1 MIKNGFAKLHREL
14 WRDVVERI
22 DKYAKRKEQ
31 STNGRL
37 VIQVIW
43 LNVGYEQSI
52 QSGLFNQYEWKTT
65 LSEIAKLT
73 GLSVEQVRRSLKF
86 LKEILLDIRQGE
98 KSCKLLNCMILMK
111 NQYSHPTGKAPI
123 RQDKSRRTDRAGICI
138 KALFLEHYEQDDKF
152 EPTGTNP
159 PIRPVITKKVNPE
172 VNKEATNSSPD
183 PVSSMSETGRDALN
197 VNGGGLGID
206 TQAGLG
212 DNSEHQSSYER
223 EDPITYEESK
233 GKYPQLEREIKY
245 LTLFD
250 KLGVEFYP
258 TDLDMFSEN
267 ISMLDTDRLHKPI
280 EIALREL
287 ANRGETFGTVEQA
300 FRRASQSS
308 MFLGEVEEPSGFRF
322 GRS

>member
-1 MIKNGFAKLHREL
+1 MIRHGFVKLHREL

-73 GLSVEQVRRSLKF
+73 GLSVEQVRRSLTF
-86 LKEILLDIRQGE
+86 LKEILLDTRQGK
-98 KSCKLLNCMILMK
+98 KSLKLLKINTLMK
-111 NQYSHPTGKAPI
+111 NQYSHPTGTAPI
-123 RQDKSRRTDRAGICI
+123 RQGKVRRTDRAGICI
-138 KALFLEHYEQDDKF
+138 KAIFLERYEQDAKF

-159 PIRPVITKKVNPE
+159 PNRPVLTKKVNPE
-172 VNKEATNSSPD
+172 VIKEATKPSPD
-183 PVSSMSETGRDALN
+183 PVFSISETGRDALN
-197 VNGGGLGID
+197 VNGGGLGD
-206 TQAGLG
+206 S
-212 DNSEHQSSYER
+212 SESQSSYEH
-223 EDPITYEESK
+223 EDPISYEESK
-233 GKYPQLEREIKY
+233 EKYPQLESEIKY

-267 ISMLDTDRLHKPI
+267 ISMHDTDRLHKPI
-280 EIALREL
+280 ETTLLEL
-287 ANRGETFGTVEQA
+287 ANRGETFETVEQA
-300 FRRASQSS
+300 FRRANLSS
-308 MFLGEVEEPSGFRF
+308 MFFGEVEEPSGFRF
-322 GRS
+322 GRR